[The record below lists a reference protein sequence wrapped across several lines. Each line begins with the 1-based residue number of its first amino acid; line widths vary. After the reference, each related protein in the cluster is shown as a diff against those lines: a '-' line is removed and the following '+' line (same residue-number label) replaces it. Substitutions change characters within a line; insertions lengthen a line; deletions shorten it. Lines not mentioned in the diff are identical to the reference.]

1 MKKLLLSENLAKK
14 LDVLVVG
21 FIFVFFSCILF
32 LRAQY
37 GWSTL
42 LVLSLIL
49 LLKLDALEEFAFSLS
64 DGIRAKFRTP
74 ASKIEEDIK
83 ENKEPITNRN
93 FIRFQHI
100 ESKILSDYQKRYGGE
115 MKTLINFVYGLPG
128 KPQFTYTPDATI
140 QTEKE
145 LIFFEIKHILKP
157 ELAKSIVNS
166 TLKYLSEVYSKF
178 LPSIGSKKFVIKFI
192 LASGYDLSKM
202 SFKVP
207 KGIEI
212 EHYKV

>member
-1 MKKLLLSENLAKK
+1 MKKLLSSENLVKK
-14 LDVLVVG
+14 LGALVVG
-21 FIFVFFSCILF
+21 FVFVFYSFILF

-37 GWSTL
+37 GLSTL
-42 LVLSLIL
+42 LVLSLIP
-49 LLKLDALEEFAFSLS
+49 LLKLDALEELAFSFSEGL
-64 DGIRAKFRTP
+64 RAKFRTP
-74 ASKIEEDIK
+74 APKVEENIK
-83 ENKEPITNRN
+83 ENKEPVTNRN
-93 FIRFQHI
+93 FARFRHI
-100 ESKILSDYQKRYGGE
+100 ESKILADYQKRYGGE
-115 MKTLINFVYGLPG
+115 MKTLIHYVYGQPD

-145 LIFFEIKHILKP
+145 LIFFEIKYILKP
-157 ELAKSIVNS
+157 ELAKSIVDK

-178 LPSIGSKKFVIKFI
+178 LPSIGSKRFVIKFI

-212 EHYKV
+212 EHYKL